1 MTKDKSKDNV
11 INHIKEILESTP
23 KDEHD
28 TIFKQ
33 LLTVFFKEFIDLF
46 LPWFSDKLDF
56 ENLEFLD
63 KEIFLYGVSK
73 NEKNYVD
80 LVCKAPMLDENK
92 ESKLI
97 LIHVEIQSTKDNN
110 MARRMFNYCCQLR
123 LREDLDIIPIVL
135 FADNFKWK
143 TEVKNYYDMDYNNK
157 KYLHFE
163 YEQIKLL
170 HLDAKD
176 YLNNPNPLAQA
187 LMAKMDL
194 SKVDQKKLK
203 IQIARAISSGT
214 ISKSK
219 QAFLYTFCY
228 KYLII
233 NNEDK
238 QIFNDSLMG
247 MTLEEKGKIG
257 EIMMNFEQK
266 IGYERG
272 LGQGQFNFLMSLVEK
287 GSLAVDIARKELESL
302 KDTLPKELYEKGLK
316 KLQ

>member
-1 MTKDKSKDNV
+1 MIKDKSKDNV
-11 INHIKEILESTP
+11 INHIKEILKSTP

-28 TIFKQ
+28 AIFKQ

-143 TEVKNYYDMDYNNK
+143 KEVKNYYDMDYNNK

-176 YLNNPNPLAQA
+176 YLNNANPLAQA

-203 IQIARAISSGT
+203 IQVARTISSGT

-219 QAFLYTFCY
+219 QALLYTFCY

-233 NNEDK
+233 NSEDRE
-238 QIFNDSLMG
+238 IFNDSLEG
-247 MTLEEKGKIG
+247 MTLEEKGKIS
-257 EIMMNFEQK
+257 EIMMNFDQK
-266 IGYERG
+266 IGYDK
-272 LGQGQFNFLMSLVEK
+272 GQYNLLMTLVEQ
-287 GSLAVDIARKELESL
+287 GALAVDIARAQFETL